1 MITLSL
7 FMLDPVEAY
16 ARYMKELAQ
25 YEDKLEKK
33 DTSHKDLKR
42 EYLLLKEKMRK
53 IKSELSVV
61 QNKLAEERK
70 K

>member
-1 MITLSL
+1 MISLSL
-7 FMLDPVEAY
+7 FMLDPVEAH
-16 ARYMKELAQ
+16 ARYMKEVAQ
-25 YEDKLEKK
+25 YEDKLQKK
-33 DTSHKDLKR
+33 ETSHKDLKR

>member
-1 MITLSL
+1 MIPLSL
-7 FMLDPVEAY
+7 FMLDPVEAH
-16 ARYMKELAQ
+16 ARYMEEVAH
-25 YEDKLEKK
+25 YEDRLKK
-33 DTSHKDLKR
+33 KEISHKDLKR